1 MCIRDSAHVLLHA
14 QALLA
19 PRTPLKAAP
28 VPTTRAARTH
38 AAQIAIPVRRRRA
51 RLAAVPVQR
60 SDDGDADGRPPSLSL
75 DPEVLLVVTCYFLQG
90 ALGLSRLALN
100 FYLKDELGL
109 SPADLAALTGLASA
123 PWVVKPLY
131 GLLSDSTPLLGYRR
145 KSYLALSGVLGALS
159 FGAMATVASGTTEA
173 LLFANLVASAAVALS
188 DVVVDSLVVEKARD
202 EAEAAS
208 LQSVAWGSRYVG
220 AIGAA
225 LLSGEAIRVLGARGC
240 FGATAALPLLLKGN
254 QIMKVAPLVIHRHK
268 VCRRTSSTRLG
279 MLAQQLVLTHNQ
291 VMKVPPVVENRYILQ
306 SRP

>member
-1 MCIRDSAHVLLHA
+1 M
-14 QALLA
+14 
-19 PRTPLKAAP
+19 
-28 VPTTRAARTH
+28 
-38 AAQIAIPVRRRRA
+38 
-51 RLAAVPVQR
+51 PVQR
-60 SDDGDADGRPPSLSL
+60 SDDGDDDGRPPSLSL

-159 FGAMATVASGTTEA
+159 FGAMATVARARRA

-225 LLSGEAIRVLGARGC
+225 LLSGEAIRVLGA
-240 FGATAALPLLLKGN
+240 AA
-254 QIMKVAPLVIHRHK
+254 ASARRRR
-268 VCRRTSSTRLG
+268 CRCC
-279 MLAQQLVLTHNQ
+279 
-291 VMKVPPVVENRYILQ
+291 
-306 SRP
+306 